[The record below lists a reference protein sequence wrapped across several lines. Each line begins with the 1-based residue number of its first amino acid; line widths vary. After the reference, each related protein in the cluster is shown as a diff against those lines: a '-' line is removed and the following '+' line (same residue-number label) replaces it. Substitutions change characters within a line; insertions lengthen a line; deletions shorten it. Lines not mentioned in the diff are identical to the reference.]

1 MGVKNDTKERKMLNL
16 YWKSDNQT
24 RTLRKKPFVSEAEF
38 EQYIFDNQDILGG
51 DIYILHRQI
60 RTGSK
65 QGILDMLGVDKDNR
79 VCVIELKNEEANED
93 ILPQALGYAI
103 WAETHPDSIRAIW
116 LESEQR
122 PEDIE
127 IEWDKLGIRVIL
139 IAPSFKS
146 TVPPMASKI
155 GYSPDLLQIRRYCF
169 EEEEFLLVEKVEW
182 SKPEVGVPGVK
193 GDWDWGFYES
203 EHGKEAT
210 AQFRQ
215 AVEAVAALVERQG
228 WDISYKLNKYYTG
241 FMQGRTRL
249 VFSVNWGGTYAWKL
263 TFKLPEDVA
272 EGFKGRH
279 WEFQR
284 YDNTFHEAIFRPLQP
299 DSPDIEEL
307 EQFFVQA
314 YKYISGTK

>member
-1 MGVKNDTKERKMLNL
+1 MLNL

-24 RTLRKKPFVSEAEF
+24 RTLRKKPFASEAEF

-51 DIYILHRQI
+51 DIYILHRQV

-65 QGILDMLGVDKDNR
+65 QGVLDMLGVDKDNR
-79 VCVIELKNEEANED
+79 VCVIELKNEEADEN

-103 WAETHPDSIRAIW
+103 WAETHPDSIKAIW

-127 IEWDKLGIRVIL
+127 IEWNKLGIRVIL

-146 TVPPMASKI
+146 TVPPMANKI
-155 GYSPDLLQIRRYCF
+155 GYSPDLLQVRRYCF
-169 EEEEFLLVEKVEW
+169 EEEEFLLVENLKEEFERNSTTKVMREW
-182 SKPEVGVPGVK
+182 
-193 GDWDWGFYES
+193 DWDFYES

-215 AVEAVAALVERQG
+215 AVEAVAALVEKQG
-228 WDISYKLNKYYTG
+228 WDISYNLNKYYTG
-241 FMQGRTRL
+241 FKLGRTRL
-249 VFSVNWGGTYAWKL
+249 VFSVAWGGTYAWKL
-263 TFKLPEDVA
+263 TFFKLPEDVA
-272 EGFKGRH
+272 KGFKGRH

-284 YDNTFHEAIFRPLQP
+284 YDDTFHETIFRPLQP

-314 YKYISGTK
+314 YEYISGTK